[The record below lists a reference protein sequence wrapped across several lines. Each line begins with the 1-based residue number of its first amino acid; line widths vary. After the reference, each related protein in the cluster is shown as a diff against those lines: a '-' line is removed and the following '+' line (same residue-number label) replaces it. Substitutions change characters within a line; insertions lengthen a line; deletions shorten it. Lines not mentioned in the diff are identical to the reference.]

1 MKIVFAVTLVYISS
15 ESVQTLCAYSGKF
28 LKPRSQKDWMKR
40 CLRGGLGVPA
50 AKAFVTRA
58 ALPWAPLLWKLSVSC
73 ISSAYVGCLPSL
85 PSLSL
90 SPFMEAPHASVL
102 PALLNS
108 NALPCLLRFMIRGD
122 TFGPSGTSFQEL
134 SRR

>member
-1 MKIVFAVTLVYISS
+1 M
-15 ESVQTLCAYSGKF
+15 QTLCAYSGKF
-28 LKPRSQKDWMKR
+28 LKPRSQNDWMKR
-40 CLRGGLGVPA
+40 CLRGGLGVLA

-73 ISSAYVGCLPSL
+73 ISSAYAGCLPSL
-85 PSLSL
+85 PSL

-102 PALLNS
+102 PALQNS

-122 TFGPSGTSFQEL
+122 TFGPSGTSFQRCL
-134 SRR
+134 RDDTW